1 MFGNYSALPRPLH
14 AVVIA
19 QSIPV
24 ESVPDIPS
32 LYASYHPRLFR
43 FGLAF
48 SGSESRAAE
57 AVQDAFLDLI
67 RNPAQLDSS
76 RGSAVALLYGMVR
89 NRLRSARRSER
100 EEALEE
106 DGAVDEELLVHLERE
121 QCVAAVSGAILGL
134 PEHYREVVVLCGMEE
149 FSYEDAASALG
160 IPLGTVRSRLNR
172 AKQQLKLRLIEFEG
186 GQG

>member
-1 MFGNYSALPRPLH
+1 MLPRPLH

-24 ESVPDIPS
+24 EVVLDIRS
-32 LYASYHPRLFR
+32 LYAVYYPRLYR

-67 RNPAQLDSS
+67 RNPGQFDPG
-76 RGSAVALLYGMVR
+76 RGTEVALLFGMVR
-89 NRLRSARRSER
+89 NRLRSARRSDR

-106 DGAVDEELLVHLERE
+106 DEAVEAEFLVHLERE
-121 QCVAAVSGAILGL
+121 QRVAAVRGAILGL
-134 PEHYREVVVLCGMEE
+134 PEHYREVVVLCELEE
-149 FSYEDAASALG
+149 FSYEDAASALS

-172 AKQQLKLRLIEFEG
+172 AKQQLKNRLKEFERSEV
-186 GQG
+186 